1 MGVAAVVSFLADSM
15 HEVSV
20 REDNGELG
28 QSTEAAEVF
37 G

>member
-15 HEVSV
+15 HEVSG

-28 QSTEAAEVF
+28 RSTEAAKIFV
-37 G
+37 